1 MGYAIAEEFADQ
13 GAEVILISGPVS
25 VSAANPSIKII
36 PVVSAAE
43 MYDECHRYFSQ
54 AGITVL
60 SAAVAD
66 FTPELKYSNKVKR
79 GKEDWVIRLKPTCD
93 IAASLGEIKREDQ
106 VLAGFALETDDEINN
121 AIAKLKRKNLDLI
134 VLNSLKDKGAG
145 FGTDTNKVS
154 LIDKNNN
161 IDNFELKSKTEV
173 AKDIVEKIIRIK
185 YHD

>member
-1 MGYAIAEEFADQ
+1 MGYALAEEFADA
-13 GAEVILISGPVS
+13 GAEVILVSGPVS
-25 VSAANPSIKII
+25 VSAKNPLIK
-36 PVVSAAE
+36 VVSVNSASE
-43 MYDECHRYFSQ
+43 MYEACHRFFPE

-66 FTPELKYSNKVKR
+66 FAPEEKFSNKVKR
-79 GKEDWVIRLKPTCD
+79 GKENWEIRLKPTRD
-93 IAASLGEIKREDQ
+93 IAASLGEIKRDDQ
-106 VLAGFALETDDEINN
+106 VLVGFALETDNELNN
-121 AIAKLKRKNLDLI
+121 AIGKLKRKNLDLI

-185 YHD
+185 NHD

>member
-1 MGYAIAEEFADQ
+1 MGYALAEEFANA
-13 GAEVILISGPVS
+13 GAEVVLLSGPVS
-25 VSAANPSIKII
+25 VSAKHPSIK
-36 PVVSAAE
+36 VEYVNSASE
-43 MYDECHRYFSQ
+43 MYDACHRYFPE

-66 FTPELKYSNKVKR
+66 FTPAEKFTSKVKR
-79 GKEDWVIRLKPTCD
+79 GKEDWMVQLKPTRD
-93 IAASLGEIKREDQ
+93 IAASLGEIKSDTQ
-106 VLAGFALETDDEINN
+106 VLVGFALETDNELNN
-121 AIAKLKRKNLDLI
+121 AVRKLKRKNLDLI

-161 IDNFELKSKTEV
+161 IDNFELKSKKEV